1 MDNQDHQTLEE
12 GLEHHRKDQNKQINP
27 EGHIVQETG
36 ENFKM
41 SKREKHN
48 SSLIHCLRVI
58 KIICSE
64 IRNDAMK
71 RILKIRASVVK
82 NLTAKIEN

>member
-1 MDNQDHQTLEE
+1 MFRKLEKI
-12 GLEHHRKDQNKQINP
+12 LKRQKQKNTTPLYFIAS
-27 EGHIVQETG
+27 E
-36 ENFKM
+36 
-41 SKREKHN
+41 
-48 SSLIHCLRVI
+48 RVI

-64 IRNDAMK
+64 IKNDAMK